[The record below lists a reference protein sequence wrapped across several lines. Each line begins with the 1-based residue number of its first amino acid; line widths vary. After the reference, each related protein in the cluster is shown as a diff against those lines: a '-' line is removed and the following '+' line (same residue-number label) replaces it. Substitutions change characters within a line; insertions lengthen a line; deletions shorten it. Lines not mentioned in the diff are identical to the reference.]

1 MMIRKATVTLLFA
14 AASAAVVAQQI
25 PDRPEKLTF
34 PPIKFDTPR
43 VKDYKAKLKNGIPA
57 YVAPNGKE
65 GTPLVRVTVSWR
77 GGSYLDPKGKEGL
90 AELYGAQLAQG
101 GTETLEAG
109 KLEDRLEAIAATL
122 TSACT
127 DTSCNVSLQVL
138 AKDLNEGLD
147 LMMQVLTQPAFSQDR
162 LDLAKRQGRQ
172 RIGRR
177 NDDVTSIASYQMR
190 YLLFGENHFASAND
204 TLAGLEGITRDDLV
218 AFHARSIHPANIFV
232 AASGQF
238 DRKTMID
245 ALDHT
250 VGTIKAGPA
259 AQVSPA
265 VPAPDFQRV
274 PGLYFTDKDG
284 TQAAVRWAFPG
295 MRRNDPDWYAGFVAN
310 QILGGRGFT
319 SRLMKRIRS
328 DEGLTYGV
336 YSNLEPGTYWRGDV
350 IGTMQ
355 NKNRSVAYALRL
367 ALEEIK
373 KLKEQPVSEE
383 EMRVNKEGIIEAF
396 PSQWATKQTIAT
408 RFADEAR
415 EGWPEDWWANY
426 REKIQAVTSA
436 DVQRM
441 AKKLFD
447 VDKMVIVVVG
457 PGSQVEP
464 GDPDHAGELK
474 DATPLP
480 FKPLPLRDPATLK
493 PMP

>member
-1 MMIRKATVTLLFA
+1 MIRKAAIPIVIA
-14 AASAAVVAQQI
+14 ATAALAQSI
-25 PDRPEKLTF
+25 PDRPEKLSF
-34 PPIKFDTPR
+34 SPIKFDTPR

-77 GGSYLDPKGKEGL
+77 GGSYMDPKGKEGL
-90 AELYGAQLAQG
+90 AALYGGQLAQG
-101 GTETLEAG
+101 GTAKLEASQ
-109 KLEDRLEAIAATL
+109 LEDRLEALAATL

-127 DTSCNVSLQVL
+127 DTSCNLTL
-138 AKDLNEGLD
+138 TALDKDLREGLD
-147 LMMQVLTQPAFSQDR
+147 LMMQVLTQPAFAQER

-177 NDDVTSIASYQMR
+177 NDDVVSIAGYQSR
-190 YLLFGENHFASAND
+190 HLLFGDDHFASADD
-204 TLAGLEGITRDDLV
+204 TLASLDAITREDLV
-218 AFHARSIHPANIFV
+218 AFHARLLHPSNLFV
-232 AASGQF
+232 AAAGQF
-238 DRKTMID
+238 ERKAMVE
-245 ALDHT
+245 ALDRT
-250 VGTIKAGPA
+250 VGSLKAGTDA
-259 AQVSPA
+259 KVSPA
-265 VPAPDFQRV
+265 VPAPEFQRV
-274 PGLYFTDKDG
+274 PGLYFVDKDG
-284 TQAAVRWAFPG
+284 PQAAVRWAFPG
-295 MRRNDPDWYAGFVAN
+295 IRRSDPDWYAAYVTN

-350 IGTMQ
+350 TGTMQ

-367 ALEEIK
+367 AMEEIK
-373 KLKEQPVSEE
+373 KLKEQPVSDE
-383 EMRVNKEGIIEAF
+383 EMRVNKDGIVEAF
-396 PSQWATKQTIAT
+396 PSQWGTRQAIAT

-415 EGWPEDWWANY
+415 EGWPEDWWATF
-426 REKIQAVTSA
+426 REKIQAVSPA

-441 AKKLFD
+441 AKKLYD

-457 PGSQVEP
+457 ASDTEA
-464 GDPDHAGELK
+464 GDPDHAGALK

-480 FKPLPLRDPATLK
+480 YKKLPLRDPATMK

>member
-1 MMIRKATVTLLFA
+1 MKPQAFVIALL
-14 AASAAVVAQQI
+14 VAGTALAQSI

-34 PPIKFDTPR
+34 PPLKFDTPR
-43 VKDYKAKLKNGIPA
+43 VKDYKVKLKNGIPA
-57 YVAPNGKE
+57 YVAQTGKE

-77 GGSYLDPKGKEGL
+77 GGSYMDPKGKEGL
-90 AELYGAQLAQG
+90 AALYGSQLAQG
-101 GTETLEAG
+101 GTATLDAA
-109 KLEDRLEAIAATL
+109 KLEDRLEALAATL

-127 DTSCNVSLQVL
+127 DTSCSVSLQVL
-138 AKDLNEGLD
+138 DKDLKEGLD

-177 NDDVTSIASYQMR
+177 NDDVTSIAGYQMR
-190 YLLFGENHFASAND
+190 YLLFGEEHFASADD
-204 TLAGLEGITRDDLV
+204 TMASLEGITRDDLV
-218 AFHARSIHPANIFV
+218 AFHARMIHPSNLFV
-232 AASGQF
+232 AATGPS
-238 DRKTMID
+238 DRKGTID
-245 ALDHT
+245 ALDRT
-250 VGTIKAGPA
+250 LGSIKAGPDA
-259 AQVSPA
+259 KVSPA
-265 VPAPDFQRV
+265 IPAPEFQRV
-274 PGLYFTDKDG
+274 PGLYFTDKD
-284 TQAAVRWAFPG
+284 TPQTAVRWAFPG
-295 MRRNDPDWYAGFVAN
+295 IRRSDPDWYAAFVTN

-350 IGTMQ
+350 TGTMQ

-367 ALEEIK
+367 AFEEFK
-373 KLKEQPVSEE
+373 KLKEQPVTDE
-383 EMRVNKEGIIEAF
+383 EMRVNKDGIIEAF
-396 PSQWATKQTIAT
+396 PSQWATKQAIAS

-415 EGWPEDWWANY
+415 EGWPEDWWASY
-426 REKIQAVTSA
+426 REKIQAVTAA

-441 AKKLFD
+441 AKKLLD

-457 PGSQVEP
+457 KSSETEP
-464 GDPDHAGELK
+464 GDPDHAGALK

-480 FKPLPLRDPATLK
+480 YNKLPLRDPATLK